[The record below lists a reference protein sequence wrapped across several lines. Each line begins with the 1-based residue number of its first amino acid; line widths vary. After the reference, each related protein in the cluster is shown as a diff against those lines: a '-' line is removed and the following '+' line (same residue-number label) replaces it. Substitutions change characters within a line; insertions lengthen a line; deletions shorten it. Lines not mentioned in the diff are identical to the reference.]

1 VNETD
6 VVQHRAPVTAMTF
19 DYWNTIV
26 RPTEAQL
33 ARRLEGWRLRYAEA
47 GHDVDEELLRGVF
60 AAVWDEHQAAW
71 RRNEQYTGD
80 VAARRAIELLALPV
94 DPPTEADLVD
104 RFITPP
110 VDLGLCDGVAGLI
123 AALAE
128 RDVRLG
134 IVCDVGFS
142 PSTELRRV
150 LERHDLLHWF
160 TGWSF
165 SDEVG
170 WYKPAPEI
178 FHHALGYL
186 GVPADRVAHIGD
198 LRRTDVA
205 GARGMGMVAVRYRG
219 VYDDTSDGPEGDVVV
234 GHHDEVLAAL
244 GL

>member
-1 VNETD
+1 V
-6 VVQHRAPVTAMTF
+6 TF

-33 ARRLEGWRLRYAEA
+33 ALRLEAWQTRYRQV
-47 GHDVDEELLRGVF
+47 GVDVDDELLRGVF

-71 RRNEQYTGD
+71 RRNDQYTG
-80 VAARRAIELLALPV
+80 VTAAHRAIELIGQSL
-94 DPPTEADLVD
+94 DPATQADLVSA
-104 RFITPP
+104 FITPAP
-110 VDLGLCDGVAGLI
+110 DLGLCDGVSELI
-123 AALAE
+123 AALTD
-128 RDVRLG
+128 RGIRLG
-134 IVCDVGFS
+134 IVCDVGFT

-150 LERHDLLHWF
+150 LDGHALLGHF

-165 SDEVG
+165 SDDVG

-178 FHHALGYL
+178 FHHALEYL
-186 GVPADRVAHIGD
+186 GAPPEHVVHIGD

-219 VYDDTSDGPEGDVVV
+219 AYDDTSEGPEGDHVVD
-234 GHHDEVLAAL
+234 HHDLVLDVL

>member
-1 VNETD
+1 MNAGAVE
-6 VVQHRAPVTAMTF
+6 RGGPLAAMTF

-33 ARRLEGWRLRYAEA
+33 TRRLEAWRARYADA
-47 GHDVDEELLRGVF
+47 GHDVEEELLRGVF

-80 VAARRAIELLALPV
+80 VAAHRAIELLGLPV
-94 DPPTEADLVD
+94 DRTTEADLVD
-104 RFITPP
+104 RFVTPP
-110 VDLGLCDGVAGLI
+110 PELGLCDGVAALI
-123 AALAE
+123 TALAE
-128 RDVRLG
+128 RGIRLG

-150 LERHDLLHWF
+150 LERHDLLRSF

-165 SDEVG
+165 SDDVG

-186 GVPADRVAHIGD
+186 GVPAERVAHIGD

-219 VYDDTSDGPEGDVVV
+219 VYDDASDGPEGDVVV
-234 GHHDEVLAAL
+234 DHHGEVLGAL